1 MEYKSKKLEKNQIE
15 VEFKFSHDEWEKAT
29 EFAYEKNKGRFNIQ
43 GFRKGKAPRKV
54 IEKLYGEGIFFDDAL
69 DEVFSHAYN
78 DYLET
83 EKDVLPIAHPDIK
96 LQSFDEKGLVL
107 IATIQVVPE
116 VTLGAY
122 TGLEFKKN
130 KAKIKE
136 SDIDAEL
143 ERLRQKQVRFVEVL
157 NRPAQLGDMAE
168 IDFVGSVDGE
178 KFEGGAANNY
188 KLELGSHSFIDTFE
202 DQIVGMNAGEDK
214 VVKVKFPE
222 GYPEEKLAGHD
233 AEFAVTLHKIE
244 EKELP
249 ELNDE
254 FASSVSEFETL
265 DDLKADI
272 KAKLEKNLEIKV
284 ERELENAMVDK
295 IVDSSEVEIPQ
306 ILIDRQQDAFIRDF
320 ELRLQYQ
327 GMTMESYLKA
337 TNSTIEQMKE
347 TTLDQAKRQVKIRL
361 VLEALIKKENLL
373 VSETELMAKIKSMA
387 DLYKKD
393 VEQYKKQ
400 LGERQIAYME
410 NEMLMDKLF
419 AYLKDNNIIK

>member
-29 EFAYEKNKGRFNIQ
+29 ELAYEKNKGRFNIQ

-78 DYLET
+78 DYLDA

-96 LQSFDEKGLVL
+96 LQSFDENGLVL
-107 IATIQVVPE
+107 VATIQVVPE

-136 SDIDAEL
+136 SDVDAEL

-157 NRPAQLGDMAE
+157 GRPAQLGDMAE

-222 GYPEEKLAGHD
+222 GYPEEKLAGRD

-373 VSETELMAKIKSMA
+373 V
-387 DLYKKD
+387 
-393 VEQYKKQ
+393 
-400 LGERQIAYME
+400 
-410 NEMLMDKLF
+410 
-419 AYLKDNNIIK
+419 

>member
-29 EFAYEKNKGRFNIQ
+29 ELAYEKNRARFNIQ

-69 DEVFSHAYN
+69 DDVFSHAYN
-78 DYLET
+78 DYLDA

-96 LQSFDEKGLVL
+96 LQSFDENGLVL
-107 IATIQVVPE
+107 VATIQVVPE
-116 VTLGAY
+116 VKLGAY

-130 KAKIKE
+130 KAKIKD
-136 SDIDAEL
+136 SDVEAEL

-157 NRPAQLGDMAE
+157 NRPAQIGDMAE

-222 GYPEEKLAGHD
+222 GYPEEKLAGRD

-393 VEQYKKQ
+393 VETYKKQ

>member
-96 LQSFDEKGLVL
+96 LQSFDENGLVL

-265 DDLKADI
+265 ADLKADI

>member
-29 EFAYEKNKGRFNIQ
+29 ELAYEKNKGRFNIQ

-69 DEVFSHAYN
+69 DDVFSHAYN
-78 DYLET
+78 DYLDA

-96 LQSFDEKGLVL
+96 LQSFDENGLVL
-107 IATIQVVPE
+107 VATIQVVPE

-130 KAKIKE
+130 KAKIKD
-136 SDIDAEL
+136 SDVEAEL

-157 NRPAQLGDMAE
+157 NRPAQIGDMAE

-202 DQIVGMNAGEDK
+202 DQIVGMNVGEDK

-222 GYPEEKLAGHD
+222 GYPEEKLAGRD
-233 AEFAVTLHKIE
+233 AEFAVTLHKLE

-272 KAKLEKNLEIKV
+272 KAKLERNLEIKV
-284 ERELENAMVDK
+284 ERELENAMIDK

-327 GMTMESYLKA
+327 GMTMESYLQA

-361 VLEALIKKENLL
+361 VLEALIKKENLS

-393 VEQYKKQ
+393 VETYKKQ

>member
-29 EFAYEKNKGRFNIQ
+29 ELAYEKNKGRFNIQ

-83 EKDVLPIAHPDIK
+83 ERDVLPIAHPDIK
-96 LQSFDEKGLVL
+96 LQSFDENGLVL
-107 IATIQVVPE
+107 VATIQVVPE

-136 SDIDAEL
+136 SDVDAEL

-222 GYPEEKLAGHD
+222 GYPEEKLAGRD

-393 VEQYKKQ
+393 VETYKKQ

>member
-96 LQSFDEKGLVL
+96 LQSFDENGLVL

-168 IDFVGSVDGE
+168 IDFVGSVDGK

>member
-96 LQSFDEKGLVL
+96 LQSFDENGLVL

>member
-29 EFAYEKNKGRFNIQ
+29 ELAYEKNKGRFNIQ

-96 LQSFDEKGLVL
+96 LQSFDENGLVL
-107 IATIQVVPE
+107 VATIQVVPE

-136 SDIDAEL
+136 SDVDAEL

-222 GYPEEKLAGHD
+222 GYPEEKLAGRD

-393 VEQYKKQ
+393 VETYKKQ

>member
-78 DYLET
+78 DYLDA

-96 LQSFDEKGLVL
+96 LQSFDENGLVL
-107 IATIQVVPE
+107 VATIQVVPE

-136 SDIDAEL
+136 SDVDAEL

-157 NRPAQLGDMAE
+157 NRPAQFGDMAE

-222 GYPEEKLAGHD
+222 GYPEEKLAGRD

-265 DDLKADI
+265 ADLKADI

-393 VEQYKKQ
+393 VETYKKQ

>member
-83 EKDVLPIAHPDIK
+83 ERDVLPIAHPDIK
-96 LQSFDEKGLVL
+96 LQSFDENGLVL
-107 IATIQVVPE
+107 VATIQVVPE

-136 SDIDAEL
+136 SDVDAEL

-222 GYPEEKLAGHD
+222 GYPEEKLAGRD

-393 VEQYKKQ
+393 VETYKKQ

>member
-78 DYLET
+78 DYLDA
-83 EKDVLPIAHPDIK
+83 EKDILPIAHPDIK
-96 LQSFDEKGLVL
+96 LQSFDENGLVL
-107 IATIQVVPE
+107 VATIQVVPE

-136 SDIDAEL
+136 SDVDAEL

-222 GYPEEKLAGHD
+222 GYPEEKLAGRD

-393 VEQYKKQ
+393 VETYKKQ

>member
-29 EFAYEKNKGRFNIQ
+29 ELAYEKNKGRFNIQ

-96 LQSFDEKGLVL
+96 LQSFDENGLVL
-107 IATIQVVPE
+107 VATIQVVPE

-136 SDIDAEL
+136 SDVDAEL

-157 NRPAQLGDMAE
+157 GRPAQLGDMAE

-222 GYPEEKLAGHD
+222 GYPEEKLAGCD

>member
-83 EKDVLPIAHPDIK
+83 ERDVLPIAHPDIK
-96 LQSFDEKGLVL
+96 LQSFDENGLVL
-107 IATIQVVPE
+107 VATIQVVPE

-136 SDIDAEL
+136 SDVDAEL

-222 GYPEEKLAGHD
+222 GYPEEKLAGRD

>member
-78 DYLET
+78 DYLEA
-83 EKDVLPIAHPDIK
+83 ERDVLPIAHPDIK
-96 LQSFDEKGLVL
+96 LQSFDENGLVL
-107 IATIQVVPE
+107 VATIQVVPE

-136 SDIDAEL
+136 SDVDAEL

-222 GYPEEKLAGHD
+222 GYPEEKLAGRD

>member
-29 EFAYEKNKGRFNIQ
+29 ELAYEKNRARFNIQ

-69 DEVFSHAYN
+69 DDVFSHAYN
-78 DYLET
+78 DYLDA

-96 LQSFDEKGLVL
+96 LQSFDENGLVL
-107 IATIQVVPE
+107 VATIQVVPE
-116 VTLGAY
+116 VKLGAY

-130 KAKIKE
+130 KAKIKD
-136 SDIDAEL
+136 SDVEAEL

-157 NRPAQLGDMAE
+157 NRPAQIGDMAE

-202 DQIVGMNAGEDK
+202 DQIVGMNVGEDK

-222 GYPEEKLAGHD
+222 GYPEEKLAGRD
-233 AEFAVTLHKIE
+233 AEFAVTLHKLE

-272 KAKLEKNLEIKV
+272 KAKLERNLEIKV
-284 ERELENAMVDK
+284 ERELENAMIDK

-327 GMTMESYLKA
+327 GMTMESYLQA

-361 VLEALIKKENLL
+361 VLEALIKKENLS

-393 VEQYKKQ
+393 VETYKKQ

>member
-29 EFAYEKNKGRFNIQ
+29 ELAYEKNKGRFNIQ

-78 DYLET
+78 DYLDA

-96 LQSFDEKGLVL
+96 LQSFDENGLVL
-107 IATIQVVPE
+107 VATIQVVPE

-136 SDIDAEL
+136 SDVDAEL

-222 GYPEEKLAGHD
+222 GYPEEKLAGRD

-272 KAKLEKNLEIKV
+272 KAKLEKNLELKV

>member
-1 MEYKSKKLEKNQIE
+1 
-15 VEFKFSHDEWEKAT
+15 
-29 EFAYEKNKGRFNIQ
+29 
-43 GFRKGKAPRKV
+43 
-54 IEKLYGEGIFFDDAL
+54 
-69 DEVFSHAYN
+69 
-78 DYLET
+78 
-83 EKDVLPIAHPDIK
+83 
-96 LQSFDEKGLVL
+96 
-107 IATIQVVPE
+107 
-116 VTLGAY
+116 
-122 TGLEFKKN
+122 
-130 KAKIKE
+130 
-136 SDIDAEL
+136 
-143 ERLRQKQVRFVEVL
+143 
-157 NRPAQLGDMAE
+157 
-168 IDFVGSVDGE
+168 
-178 KFEGGAANNY
+178 
-188 KLELGSHSFIDTFE
+188 
-202 DQIVGMNAGEDK
+202 MNAGEDK

-222 GYPEEKLAGHD
+222 GYPEEKLAGRD